1 MISVPYPLE
10 AFLVVEPSLLLLGL
24 VEVEMAELA
33 VPELVAFGRSMV
45 VVVA

>member
-1 MISVPYPLE
+1 
-10 AFLVVEPSLLLLGL
+10 VE
-24 VEVEMAELA
+24 VEEVEMAELA